1 MSTITNDERGLLT
14 PQTENKTRDFR
25 TPISAQTRTPYSS
38 KSAGAQMMADD
49 EALEQLA
56 GEDGIDS
63 DESVGSHA
71 APRSFQDRLNG
82 AGARKYSEAKT
93 ESFSSTS
100 SGSPP
105 KTPRTEAITSPGKRK
120 RREQIEDEDAGAGLR
135 TPVKRGPLFSPSPA
149 QSSASSWPKLPPS
162 SAEVCLTPTPTKNP
176 RQSFTVES
184 PSQINTTSLSHEA
197 ISLLERQSVVIP
209 RSTQEELVE
218 LLDRHEL
225 RDKGIVR
232 GRDVTRAALKQRD
245 EEIVKL
251 KEKIAGLERQREMD
265 GAVLRGLR
273 SAGRKSMV

>member
-1 MSTITNDERGLLT
+1 MNDQGGLLT
-14 PQTENKTRDFR
+14 PQTENKARDYH

-38 KSAGAQMMADD
+38 KSAGAKMMADD
-49 EALEQLA
+49 EAMEQLA

-63 DESVGSHA
+63 DEGVGSHA
-71 APRSFQDRLNG
+71 VPRSFQDRLNG
-82 AGARKYSEAKT
+82 AGPRKYSEAKT

-105 KTPRTEAITSPGKRK
+105 KASRTEVVTSPGKRK
-120 RREQIEDEDAGAGLR
+120 RGEQIEEEGAGAGLR
-135 TPVKRGPLFSPSPA
+135 TPMKRSPLFSSSPA
-149 QSSASSWPKLPPS
+149 QSSESSWPKLPPS
-162 SAEVCLTPTPTKNP
+162 PAEVCLTPTPTKYP
-176 RQSFTVES
+176 RQSFTGES
-184 PSQINTTSLSHEA
+184 PSQPNTVSLSYEA

-232 GRDVTRAALKQRD
+232 GRDVTRAALKQRE

-251 KEKIAGLERQREMD
+251 KDKIAGLERQREMD

-273 SAGRKSMV
+273 SAGRKSVV